1 MSMDHRQQAR
11 VVPYRFISD
20 CLSRKST
27 CPQVRIPH
35 CEALRGL
42 AGLCILFALA
52 LLAGC
57 AGQGSQSPGRQGEAV
72 APRQEIPVVKPAKK
86 TGPGASLGTIAVA
99 KVAIDHPSG
108 RLVYQPNGVSD
119 TIVRQMQATGNYR
132 IIDWT
137 NLQDVLFRR
146 NLEWSDLQADKNI
159 GRKIHDVLLND
170 YFLMGT
176 ITSYGERM
184 EYSSSAFSK
193 AKTQIVN
200 VTLELTVKDAL
211 TNEIVASAQGKGEK
225 SRQVMQTL
233 GFGAAGGND
242 MVLANAVLDM
252 AIEDAVAAIDD
263 TLAALPP
270 RTPKSAG
277 QGGEVAASMAAPVP
291 VQGNPKVLFI
301 FSEAEDSGKGTGG
314 KGQGG
319 ELGISV
325 AEHAMAKAFA
335 AAKCRVLTADDVVNK
350 AYGIS
355 GGENIIQGGWVS
367 EKDLLEVE
375 NLLQARSGLATY
387 AVQVGKSAKAD
398 FVVSGTVRYQTEQ
411 VAGPS
416 GVAAK
421 QSFVFLMAKAV
432 SVSGGQ
438 VLHMVT
444 TQQDYMAIQSPS
456 EMKARMNALTLAAQR
471 AAEEILA
478 AMREK

>member
-1 MSMDHRQQAR
+1 MNKDRGQQA
-11 VVPYRFISD
+11 VLGSYTLNTGYLCKKAP
-20 CLSRKST
+20 
-27 CPQVRIPH
+27 CPRMRIPPFGVLGGLTRLFILL
-35 CEALRGL
+35 AL
-42 AGLCILFALA
+42 I

-57 AGQGSQSPGRQGEAV
+57 AGQGGQQGSEKLGQQGTA
-72 APRQEIPVVKPAKK
+72 APPRQEIPAAKPGKK
-86 TGPGASLGTIAVA
+86 PGTGGSLGTIAVA

-108 RLVYQPNGVSD
+108 RLVYQPNGVTDS
-119 TIVRQMQATGNYR
+119 IVRQMQATGNYR

-184 EYSSSAFSK
+184 DYSSSAFSK

-270 RTPKSAG
+270 RTSTSAG
-277 QGGEVAASMAAPVP
+277 RSGEVAAAVAVPAP

-301 FSEAEDSGKGTGG
+301 FSEAEIR
-314 KGQGG
+314 Q
-319 ELGISV
+319 
-325 AEHAMAKAFA
+325 
-335 AAKCRVLTADDVVNK
+335 RVLGARGK
-350 AYGIS
+350 AAS
-355 GGENIIQGGWVS
+355 
-367 EKDLLEVE
+367 
-375 NLLQARSGLATY
+375 LASVLPNTPWPRPLS
-387 AVQVGKSAKAD
+387 QPN
-398 FVVSGTVRYQTEQ
+398 
-411 VAGPS
+411 AGC
-416 GVAAK
+416 
-421 QSFVFLMAKAV
+421 
-432 SVSGGQ
+432 
-438 VLHMVT
+438 
-444 TQQDYMAIQSPS
+444 
-456 EMKARMNALTLAAQR
+456 
-471 AAEEILA
+471 
-478 AMREK
+478 